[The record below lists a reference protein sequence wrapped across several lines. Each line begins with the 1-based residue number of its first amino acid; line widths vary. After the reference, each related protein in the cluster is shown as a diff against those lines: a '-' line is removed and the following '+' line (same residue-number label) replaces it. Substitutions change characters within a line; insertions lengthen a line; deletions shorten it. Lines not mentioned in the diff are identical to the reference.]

1 MVEINTNAKVN
12 YSDLIELGFKKIYC
26 NEDAV
31 FFSQY
36 GYTYFFLAYG
46 EEGDQV
52 TLEWSP
58 VDRNVNLYLNS
69 HTYQSGLTLQEVKK
83 IVNMLKDDVWE
94 NISAA
99 INEITP
105 ENE

>member
-1 MVEINTNAKVN
+1 MVENNTKVN
-12 YSDLIELGFKKIYC
+12 YSDLIELGFKKINC
-26 NEDAV
+26 SGDAV
-31 FFSQY
+31 FLSQY
-36 GYTYFFLAYG
+36 GYPYFFLAYG

-69 HTYQSGLTLQEVKK
+69 HTYQTGLTLSEVKK

-99 INEITP
+99 INNITP

>member
-1 MVEINTNAKVN
+1 MVENNTKVN
-12 YSDLIELGFKKIYC
+12 YSDLIEIGFKKINC
-26 NEDAV
+26 SEDKV
-31 FFSQY
+31 FLSQY
-36 GYTYFFLAYG
+36 GYPYFFLAYG
-46 EEGDQV
+46 EEDDQV

-58 VDRNVNLYLNS
+58 MDRNVNLFLNS
-69 HTYQSGLTLQEVKK
+69 HTYQTGLSLSEVKK

-99 INEITP
+99 INNITP

>member
-1 MVEINTNAKVN
+1 MVENNAKVN
-12 YSDLIELGFKKIYC
+12 YSDLIELGFKKINC
-26 NEDAV
+26 SEDKV
-31 FFSQY
+31 FISQY
-36 GYTYFFLAYG
+36 GYPYFFLAYG
-46 EEGDQV
+46 EEDDQV

-69 HTYQSGLTLQEVKK
+69 HTYKTGLSLSEVKK

-99 INEITP
+99 INNTTL

>member
-1 MVEINTNAKVN
+1 MVENNAKVN
-12 YSDLIELGFKKIYC
+12 YSDLIELGFKKINC
-26 NEDAV
+26 SEDKV
-31 FFSQY
+31 FLSQY
-36 GYTYFFLAYG
+36 GYPYFFLAYG
-46 EEGDQV
+46 EEDDQV

-69 HTYQSGLTLQEVKK
+69 HTYKTGLSLSEVKK
-83 IVNMLKDDVWE
+83 IVNMLKDDDWE

-99 INEITP
+99 INNITP

>member
-1 MVEINTNAKVN
+1 MVENNAKVN
-12 YSDLIELGFKKIYC
+12 YSDLIELGFKKFNC
-26 NEDAV
+26 SEDKV
-31 FFSQY
+31 FLSQY
-36 GYTYFFLAYG
+36 GYPYFFLAYG
-46 EEGDQV
+46 EEDDQV

-69 HTYQSGLTLQEVKK
+69 HTYQTGLSLSEVKK
-83 IVNMLKDDVWE
+83 IVNMLKDDVLE

-99 INEITP
+99 INNITT

>member
-1 MVEINTNAKVN
+1 MSKENSVKVN
-12 YSDLIELGFKKIYC
+12 YSDLVALGFKKVDC
-26 NEDAV
+26 RGDHV
-31 FFSQY
+31 HLSQY
-36 GYTYFFLAYG
+36 GYPYFFLAYG

-69 HTYQSGLTLQEVKK
+69 HTYQTGLTLSEVKK

-99 INEITP
+99 INDITP

>member
-1 MVEINTNAKVN
+1 MVENNTKVN
-12 YSDLIELGFKKIYC
+12 YSDLIEIGFKKINC
-26 NEDAV
+26 SEDKV
-31 FFSQY
+31 FLSQY
-36 GYTYFFLAYG
+36 GYPYFFLAYG
-46 EEGDQV
+46 EEDDQV

-69 HTYQSGLTLQEVKK
+69 HTYQTGLSLSEVKK

-99 INEITP
+99 INNITP

>member
-1 MVEINTNAKVN
+1 MVENNTKVN

-58 VDRNVNLYLNS
+58 ADRNVNLYLNS
-69 HTYQSGLTLQEVKK
+69 HTYQTELTLSEVKK
-83 IVNMLKDDVWE
+83 IVNMLKNDMWE
-94 NISAA
+94 NISTA
-99 INEITP
+99 INNITP

>member
-1 MVEINTNAKVN
+1 MVENNAKVN
-12 YSDLIELGFKKIYC
+12 YSDLIELGFEKNNC
-26 NEDAV
+26 SEDKV
-31 FFSQY
+31 FISQY
-36 GYTYFFLAYG
+36 GYPYFFLTYG
-46 EEGDQV
+46 EEDDQV

-69 HTYQSGLTLQEVKK
+69 HTYQTGLSLSEVKK

-99 INEITP
+99 INNITT

>member
-1 MVEINTNAKVN
+1 MVENNAKVN
-12 YSDLIELGFKKIYC
+12 YSDLIELGFKKINC
-26 NEDAV
+26 SSDTV
-31 FFSQY
+31 FLSQY
-36 GYTYFFLAYG
+36 GYPYFFLTYG

-52 TLEWSP
+52 ILEWSP

-69 HTYQSGLTLQEVKK
+69 HTYQSGLSLSEVKK

-99 INEITP
+99 INNITP

>member
-1 MVEINTNAKVN
+1 MVENNAKVN
-12 YSDLIELGFKKIYC
+12 YSDLIELGFKKINC
-26 NEDAV
+26 SSDAV
-31 FFSQY
+31 FLSQY
-36 GYTYFFLAYG
+36 GYPYFFLAYG

-58 VDRNVNLYLNS
+58 IDRNVNLYLNS
-69 HTYQSGLTLQEVKK
+69 HTYQSGLSLSEVKK

-99 INEITP
+99 INNITP

>member
-1 MVEINTNAKVN
+1 MVENNTKVN
-12 YSDLIELGFKKIYC
+12 YSDLIELGFKKINC
-26 NEDAV
+26 SGDEV
-31 FFSQY
+31 FLSQY
-36 GYTYFFLAYG
+36 GYPYFFLAYG

-69 HTYQSGLTLQEVKK
+69 HTYQTGLTLSEVKK

-99 INEITP
+99 INNITP

>member
-1 MVEINTNAKVN
+1 MVENNTKVN
-12 YSDLIELGFKKIYC
+12 YSDLIELGFKKINC
-26 NEDAV
+26 SEDKV
-31 FFSQY
+31 FLSQY
-36 GYTYFFLAYG
+36 GYPYFLLAYG
-46 EEGDQV
+46 EEDDQV

-69 HTYQSGLTLQEVKK
+69 HTYQTGLSLSEVKK
-83 IVNMLKDDVWE
+83 IVNMLKDDVLE

-99 INEITP
+99 INNITT

>member
-1 MVEINTNAKVN
+1 MSKENNVKVN
-12 YSDLIELGFKKIYC
+12 YSDLVALGFKKVDC
-26 NEDAV
+26 REDHV
-31 FFSQY
+31 HLSQY
-36 GYTYFFLAYG
+36 GYPYFFLAYG

-69 HTYQSGLTLQEVKK
+69 HTYQSGLSLSEVKK

-99 INEITP
+99 INNITP

>member
-1 MVEINTNAKVN
+1 MVENNVKVN
-12 YSDLIELGFKKIYC
+12 YSDLIELGFKKINC
-26 NEDAV
+26 SNDTV
-31 FFSQY
+31 FLSQY
-36 GYTYFFLAYG
+36 GYPYFFLAYG

-69 HTYQSGLTLQEVKK
+69 HTYQSGLSLSEVKK

-94 NISAA
+94 NISAD
-99 INEITP
+99 INDITP